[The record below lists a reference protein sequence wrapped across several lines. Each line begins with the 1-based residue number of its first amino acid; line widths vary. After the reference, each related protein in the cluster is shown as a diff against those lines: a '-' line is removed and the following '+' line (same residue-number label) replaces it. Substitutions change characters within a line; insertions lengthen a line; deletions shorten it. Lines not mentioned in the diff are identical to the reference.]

1 MVNKAGLMII
11 VLLIISLFLTACS
24 DAEYL
29 DADYTDIEIHMTY
42 SEVVDILGEQDSIYE
57 TYPGY
62 SYNTRYYV
70 WNFDDGN
77 MLYVHLGYPGAY
89 MNDIYNPMY
98 PDDYVVHYYYVVNES
113 LVPTTE
119 PSTEPTE

>member
-1 MVNKAGLMII
+1 MIKTAR
-11 VLLIISLFLTACS
+11 LSLIILLLFASILTGCS
-24 DAEYL
+24 VADCS

-42 SEVVDILGEQDSIYE
+42 SEVVAILGEHDNIYD

-62 SYNTRYYV
+62 PYNTKYYV

-77 MLYVHLGYPGAY
+77 KLYVHLGYPGVY
-89 MNDIYNPMY
+89 GEGPKPKY

-113 LVPTTE
+113 LLPTTL
-119 PSTEPTE
+119 PSITPTE